1 MPIQSEKVEKLI
13 EAINTYQDLIKLKQD
28 LESKIK
34 EAKIKVQDSFEEQ
47 DKAVYELK
55 LKEHESFMTKL
66 NEEIVGWKQLSFEF
80 VSAFPVGKVSEKLLI
95 EDNLVSKTPSGNVR
109 ERVAVCDGETIAKFT
124 YLEAGSAKR
133 NTEYYGAN

>member
-13 EAINTYQDLIKLKQD
+13 EAINTYQDLLKLKQS

-34 EAKIKVQDSFEEQ
+34 EAKLNASSSLEEQ
-47 DKAVYELK
+47 DKAAYDLK
-55 LKEHESFMTKL
+55 LKEHESFMVKL

-80 VSAFPVGKVSEKLLI
+80 VSAFPVGKISEKLSI
-95 EDNLVSKTPSGNVR
+95 QDNLVSKTPSGNVR

-133 NTEYYGAN
+133 SQEYYGAN